1 MVAKVLMKDLIT
13 GLRRTFYYFFTK
25 PITVQYPKEKLQPF
39 PRFRG
44 FIRLVKDEETGRYK
58 CIACGQCAR
67 VCPAQCIS
75 LKGEGKGKERQPVE
89 FNVDFSRCIYCGFCV
104 EVCPVDALENSKFY
118 EGAQYDVDWFKFDIN
133 KLSEDYS
140 KWERTFK
147 K

>member
-1 MVAKVLMKDLIT
+1 MVAKVLMKDLLI

-44 FIRLVKDEETGRYK
+44 FIRLVKDEEDKFK
-58 CIACGQCAR
+58 CIACMQCAR

-75 LKGEGKGKERQPVE
+75 LKGEGKGKERHPVE
-89 FNVDFSRCIYCGFCV
+89 FNIDFSRCIFCGFCV
-104 EVCPVDALENSKFY
+104 EVCPVNALEFTSFY
-118 EGAQYDVDWFKFDIN
+118 EGAQYDLDWLKFDID
-133 KLSEDYS
+133 KLTQDYK

>member
-1 MVAKVLMKDLIT
+1 MVAKVLMKDLLT
-13 GLRRTFYYFFTK
+13 GLKRTFYYFTTK

-44 FIRLVKDEETGRYK
+44 FIRLVKTEDGRFK

-89 FNVDFSRCIYCGFCV
+89 FNIDFSRCIYCGFCV
-104 EVCPVDALENSKFY
+104 EICPVNALENTSFY
-118 EGAQYDVDWFKFDIN
+118 EGAQYDRDWFRFDIE
-133 KLSEDYS
+133 KLTEDYK